1 MEGMKS
7 EIREMLKGIERLT
20 FWLWLHLYL
29 HPQSGTTL
37 RTSKL
42 SSITSISNRER
53 KVTPTYLDKPEVKV
67 GLLTP
72 TISKGY
78 DLEANLA
85 LLKLYQFNP
94 THSDMKDEK
103 KYRVV
108 RQVLPHKS

>member
-1 MEGMKS
+1 M
-7 EIREMLKGIERLT
+7 
-20 FWLWLHLYL
+20 
-29 HPQSGTTL
+29 
-37 RTSKL
+37 SKL
-42 SSITSISNRER
+42 SV
-53 KVTPTYLDKPEVKV
+53 VTPT
-67 GLLTP
+67 
-72 TISKGY
+72 SKGY